1 MIAQRSAAGGGRF
14 GGPLFGCPSRGSRAA
29 GWVGCRCRG
38 FAEGFR
44 APPGTGEVCA
54 EPVRTLRAQRRTDPG
69 HRSVGRRRRPR
80 FSGRAQVE
88 AWSALV
94 SAGQRVVLPAES
106 PAPDAAAAAGPR
118 LRLGQQTAQ
127 RAMSPGS
134 STSWAIARPHV
145 VRSTPL
151 TERTTPCTSCPVCVK
166 TNRSGSEL
174 TSLGRR
180 KVAITVLPCTVRS
193 LVSPGGPPGDRVS
206 GVGYRAAGIA
216 QFCGVILFLP
226 SRRCDGAPP
235 HSEDA
240 PLEKL
245 SDSAP
250 ANVHR
255 RAPTSSGHARHDF
268 SNAGAVES
276 AGYRGIR
283 RRPKSPTS

>member
-1 MIAQRSAAGGGRF
+1 V
-14 GGPLFGCPSRGSRAA
+14 
-29 GWVGCRCRG
+29 VGCRCRVG
-38 FAEGFR
+38 VRGGLPCAVGYGRGVCR
-44 APPGTGEVCA
+44 ACA
-54 EPVRTLRAQRRTDPG
+54 DLARAASRG
-69 HRSVGRRRRPR
+69 SRSPL
-80 FSGRAQVE
+80 GRAAQE
-88 AWSALV
+88 AAPQAAGLRSKP
-94 SAGQRVVLPAES
+94 GQRVVLPAES
-106 PAPDAAAAAGPR
+106 PAPDAAAGAGPC

-226 SRRCDGAPP
+226 AQQCDGAPP

-245 SDSAP
+245 SDSAS
-250 ANVHR
+250 ADVHR
-255 RAPTSSGHARHDF
+255 RAPNLFR
-268 SNAGAVES
+268 
-276 AGYRGIR
+276 
-283 RRPKSPTS
+283 